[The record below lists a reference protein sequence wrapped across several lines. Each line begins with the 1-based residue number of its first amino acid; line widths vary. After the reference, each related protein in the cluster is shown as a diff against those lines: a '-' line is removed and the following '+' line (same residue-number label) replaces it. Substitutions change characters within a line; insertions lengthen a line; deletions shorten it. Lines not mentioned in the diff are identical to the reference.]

1 MIIKRIFIG
10 ILLVLMGCE
19 RKDIIEKHIITDFS
33 KPQSLF
39 YTIQRE
45 QSIVDYKIK
54 GSIDGSLG
62 YSEGSCFDKNEFS
75 SFIRG
80 KNLSEID
87 TSLKRRYFKIF
98 ADSIIA
104 KGGCEGTQ
112 AGAMYCLQF
121 IPGTAKKGK
130 IEVVFREHGYGF

>member
-1 MIIKRIFIG
+1 MTIKRVFIG
-10 ILLVLMGCE
+10 ILLVLVGCE

-45 QSIVDYKIK
+45 QSIVEYKVK
-54 GSIDGSLG
+54 GTLDGTVG
-62 YSEGSCFDKNEFS
+62 FYEGNCFDKNEFS
-75 SFIRG
+75 SYNSA

-87 TSLKRRYFKIF
+87 SSDLREYMKTF

-104 KGGCEGTQ
+104 RGGCEGTQ